1 MCEVQKNMNKNIF
14 TFKVKDMVEIAIQ
27 DFGMVVS
34 EEEKRRCWCSK
45 GLTHLFINGVT
56 SAETEYYRPSE
67 DEYRRINILL
77 SEDEDSGHIHAFFIC
92 NSTTVQKRKE
102 AAAKKALIDA
112 FEAANRANNA
122 KSDFLSKMSHDIRT
136 PMNAIIGMTA
146 IAEAHIEDRER
157 VSDSL
162 NKIDSASRHLLGL
175 INEVLDMSKIESGKM
190 SLNSEAFNLSEM
202 INNLMVIMQPQIIE
216 HSHEVSVN
224 VEKLEHEKVI
234 GDALRLQ
241 QCFVNIM
248 GNAIKYTPDGGKIGL
263 EVREKESKQQNIGCY
278 EFVFSDNGIGMS
290 KDYIEHIFEPFTR
303 EEDDRTSK
311 IQGTGLGMTI
321 TKSIV
326 TMMDGDIKV
335 ESEPGKGS
343 RFTVT
348 VCLKLQE
355 TNKIVPDVNM
365 YNSVNARKEAID
377 EITNFNYENR
387 RVLIVE
393 DNELNM
399 EIAIEI
405 FKMAGMETD
414 TAENGAEA
422 VDKFTEHEENYYD
435 MIFMD
440 IQMPVMNGYEATA
453 AIRAMDR
460 SDAKHVPIVAM
471 TANAFAEDIRDSKRA
486 GMNAH
491 LAKPIDFG
499 HLTDILKRYLGK
511 IDK

>member
-1 MCEVQKNMNKNIF
+1 
-14 TFKVKDMVEIAIQ
+14 
-27 DFGMVVS
+27 
-34 EEEKRRCWCSK
+34 
-45 GLTHLFINGVT
+45 
-56 SAETEYYRPSE
+56 
-67 DEYRRINILL
+67 
-77 SEDEDSGHIHAFFIC
+77 
-92 NSTTVQKRKE
+92 
-102 AAAKKALIDA
+102 
-112 FEAANRANNA
+112 
-122 KSDFLSKMSHDIRT
+122 
-136 PMNAIIGMTA
+136 
-146 IAEAHIEDRER
+146 
-157 VSDSL
+157 
-162 NKIDSASRHLLGL
+162 
-175 INEVLDMSKIESGKM
+175 
-190 SLNSEAFNLSEM
+190 
-202 INNLMVIMQPQIIE
+202 
-216 HSHEVSVN
+216 
-224 VEKLEHEKVI
+224 
-234 GDALRLQ
+234 
-241 QCFVNIM
+241 M

>member
-1 MCEVQKNMNKNIF
+1 
-14 TFKVKDMVEIAIQ
+14 
-27 DFGMVVS
+27 
-34 EEEKRRCWCSK
+34 
-45 GLTHLFINGVT
+45 
-56 SAETEYYRPSE
+56 
-67 DEYRRINILL
+67 
-77 SEDEDSGHIHAFFIC
+77 
-92 NSTTVQKRKE
+92 
-102 AAAKKALIDA
+102 
-112 FEAANRANNA
+112 
-122 KSDFLSKMSHDIRT
+122 
-136 PMNAIIGMTA
+136 
-146 IAEAHIEDRER
+146 
-157 VSDSL
+157 
-162 NKIDSASRHLLGL
+162 
-175 INEVLDMSKIESGKM
+175 
-190 SLNSEAFNLSEM
+190 
-202 INNLMVIMQPQIIE
+202 
-216 HSHEVSVN
+216 
-224 VEKLEHEKVI
+224 
-234 GDALRLQ
+234 
-241 QCFVNIM
+241 
-248 GNAIKYTPDGGKIGL
+248 
-263 EVREKESKQQNIGCY
+263 
-278 EFVFSDNGIGMS
+278 
-290 KDYIEHIFEPFTR
+290 
-303 EEDDRTSK
+303 
-311 IQGTGLGMTI
+311 MTI

-355 TNKIVPDVNM
+355 TNKVVPDVNM

-471 TANAFAEDIRDSKRA
+471 TANAFAEDVRDSKRA